1 MKKALITYTRDFGL
15 SMALYMAAVF
25 GINMVPGI
33 EEMPKWQAVLIAL
46 IPIVPILM
54 SIRAVLVFHRS
65 MDELHKQIAME
76 ATIIAFFLVGLGSFS
91 YGFLEGVGF
100 PQLDVIWIFPALI
113 MTQGVAQFVVR
124 RKYQ

>member
-1 MKKALITYTRDFGL
+1 
-15 SMALYMAAVF
+15 MALYMAAVF

-91 YGFLEGVGF
+91 YGFLQGVGF
-100 PQLDVIWIFPALI
+100 PQLDVIWVFPALI
-113 MTQGVAQFVVR
+113 LAQGAAQFFVR
-124 RKYQ
+124 RKYL

>member
-33 EEMPKWQAVLIAL
+33 EEMPKWQAILIAL
-46 IPIVPILM
+46 IPIGPVLL
-54 SIRAVLVFHRS
+54 SIRAVLAFYRS
-65 MDELHKQIAME
+65 MDELHKQIMME
-76 ATIIAFFLVGLGSFS
+76 ATIVSFFLVGLGSFS

-100 PQLDVIWIFPALI
+100 PPISIIWIFPELI
-113 MTQGVAQFVVR
+113 IVQGIAQFFVR
-124 RKYQ
+124 RKYL